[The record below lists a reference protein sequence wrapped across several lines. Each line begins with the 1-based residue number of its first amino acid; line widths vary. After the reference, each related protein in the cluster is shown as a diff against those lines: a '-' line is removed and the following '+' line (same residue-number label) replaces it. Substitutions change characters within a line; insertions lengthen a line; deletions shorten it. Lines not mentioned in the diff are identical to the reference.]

1 MTRSLRALLVGYG
14 FAGGWIHD
22 PLIRATPGIDVGGI
36 VTNDP
41 SRRSLAQQRH
51 GAVACFDDLDSALA
65 SEFDVVVLA
74 VPNDLHLEFA
84 TQALHRARVVVVDK
98 PVAPNA
104 DAARRLAAAADGS
117 DAELAV
123 FHNRRWDG
131 DFLTVIDLVRRGDL
145 GAVHRFESRFD
156 RWTPDSPRNWRDGPA
171 LAGGGVLLDLGSH
184 LVDQAIVLLGPVRSV
199 YAELGRTDARRESDD
214 RFFISLEH
222 ANGVVS
228 HLFGDA
234 QEGSPAL
241 RYHVSGSHGAYVKYG
256 KDIQEE
262 RLLAGEMP
270 VPGRSGV
277 EPPDR
282 WGEIRQGDATQP
294 VTTRPGDWT
303 QFYAGLVAHLRGE
316 SALPVTVDE
325 AVAVATVLDAARE
338 SAHERTTVTVG
349 EAVAG
354 AAR

>member
-1 MTRSLRALLVGYG
+1 MMPSLRALLVGYG

-22 PLIRATPGIDVGGI
+22 PLIRATPGIDVGGV
-36 VTNDP
+36 VTTDP

-51 GAVACFDDLDSALA
+51 GAIACFADLDSALA

-84 TQALHRARVVVVDK
+84 TRALQRSRVVVVDK
-98 PVAPNA
+98 PVAPDA
-104 DAARRLAAAADGS
+104 DAARRLAAAAHRSG
-117 DAELAV
+117 AELAV

-131 DFLTVIDLVRRGDL
+131 DFLTVADLVRRGEL
-145 GAVHRFESRFD
+145 GAIHRVESRFD

-171 LAGGGVLLDLGSH
+171 AAGGGVMLDLGSH

-199 YAELGRTDARRESDD
+199 YAELGRSDAHRESDD

-222 ANGVVS
+222 ANGTVS

-241 RYHVSGSHGAYVKYG
+241 RFHVSGSRGAYVKHG

-262 RLLAGEMP
+262 RLLAGEVP

-282 WGEIRQGDATQP
+282 WGEVRRGDAAQP

-303 QFYAGLVAHLRGE
+303 QFYAGLVAHMHGE
-316 SALPVTVDE
+316 APLPVTVDE
-325 AVAVATVLDAARE
+325 AIAVADVLDAARH
-338 SAHERTTVTVG
+338 SASERKSIPMTEG
-349 EAVAG
+349 VAG